1 MIKIRIMGSTAF
13 IYIFIYC
20 LAKATG
26 LVPGQ
31 GQVEVEGLSIGWIT
45 FISELRFHYSSM
57 TNYKQQM

>member
-1 MIKIRIMGSTAF
+1 MGSTAF